1 MADRAVG
8 GPYAGPSMAEMTR
21 MAVQVAD
28 IYAARFGTPKDT
40 GWVLHKITEEVG
52 ELTGAWLQ
60 ARGAGRGAAT
70 QDDVADELADAL
82 GFLLVFAARE
92 GIDPAQ
98 ALTRKW
104 GKYLE

>member
-1 MADRAVG
+1 MAERAQG
-8 GPYAGPSMAEMTR
+8 GPDAAPSMAQMMQ
-21 MAVQVAD
+21 MAVQVAE
-28 IYAARFGTPKDT
+28 IYAARFGAPKDA

-70 QDDVADELADAL
+70 QEDVADELADAL

-98 ALTRKW
+98 ALARKW